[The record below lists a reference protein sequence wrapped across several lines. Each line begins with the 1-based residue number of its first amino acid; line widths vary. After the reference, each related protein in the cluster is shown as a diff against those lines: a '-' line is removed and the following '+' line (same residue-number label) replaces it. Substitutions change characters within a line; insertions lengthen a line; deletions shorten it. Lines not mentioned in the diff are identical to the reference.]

1 MQDGV
6 EAYNEKAKRRKR
18 QDLMAKP
25 ARRSPHGEA
34 RTAKPAPRS
43 PHDEA
48 RTAKPVANLSGA
60 GACVDDDDTHKNFP
74 SKCTFHRYR
83 AHLHSA
89 PLGF

>member
-18 QDLMAKP
+18 QDLM
-25 ARRSPHGEA
+25 
-34 RTAKPAPRS
+34 AKPAPRS